1 MKIPM
6 ELMLI
11 RHGKTEGNLKKRYI
25 GRTDEELCG
34 QGRDEICQ
42 YIQEHRYD
50 DWQNSDLIFASP
62 MLRCRQ
68 TAELIFPG
76 RAIFVIPEYRETDFG
91 EFENKNYL
99 ELAENVHYR
108 QWIDSNGTLPFPGGE
123 SREEVRDRCIAGF
136 HKMLEICDKAQAER
150 VACVVHGGTI
160 MQLLESY
167 GRPEKSFYDYAC
179 ENGGG
184 YVCQV
189 KRREG
194 EVICGRNMVEMC
206 IRIRM

>member
-1 MKIPM
+1 M

-25 GRTDEELCG
+25 GRTDEALCE
-34 QGRDEICQ
+34 QGRIEIRQ

-50 DWQNSDLIFASP
+50 DWHNSDLVFASP

-68 TAELIFPG
+68 TAELILPE
-76 RAIFVIPEYRETDFG
+76 RKILVIPEFRETDFG
-91 EFENKNYL
+91 GFENKNYL
-99 ELAENVHYR
+99 ELSGNADYKR
-108 QWIDSNGTLPFPGGE
+108 WIDSNGTLPFPGGE
-123 SREEVRDRCIAGF
+123 SREAVRDRCITGF
-136 HKMLEICDKAQAER
+136 HKMLEICDNAQAER

-160 MQLLESY
+160 MQLLEIY

-184 YVCQV
+184 YICQV

-194 EVICGRNMVEMC
+194 EVICGTNMVEMC
-206 IRIRM
+206 IRTRM

>member
-1 MKIPM
+1 M

-11 RHGKTEGNLKKRYI
+11 RHGKTKGNLKKRYI
-25 GRTDEELCG
+25 GRTDEALCR

-50 DWQNSDLIFASP
+50 DCQNSDLIFASP

-76 RAIFVIPEYRETDFG
+76 RAVFVLPEYRETDFG

-136 HKMLEICDKAQAER
+136 HKMLEICDKPQAER

-160 MQLLESY
+160 MQLLEAY
-167 GRPEKSFYDYAC
+167 GRPGKSFYDYAC

-184 YVCQV
+184 YICQV
-189 KRREG
+189 KREEG
-194 EVICGRNMVEMC
+194 EFICGTNMVEMY